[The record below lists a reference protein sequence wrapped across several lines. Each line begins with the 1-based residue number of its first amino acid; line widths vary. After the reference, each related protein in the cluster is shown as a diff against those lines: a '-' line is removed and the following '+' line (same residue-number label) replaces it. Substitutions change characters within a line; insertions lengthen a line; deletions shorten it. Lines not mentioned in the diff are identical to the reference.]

1 MEKRTEIASLGEFGL
16 IEIIKNIFPNHNK
29 NTILGIGDDAAL
41 VENNSELTSV
51 FSTELFVEG
60 IHFDLSYFPL
70 QHLGYKVAVA
80 GISDIAAMNA
90 VPKQIMVG
98 IGLSNRF
105 SVEAVQEFYLGIKA
119 ACDDFAVD
127 LVGGD
132 TSASRSG
139 LIISVTTIGVAT
151 PQNITLRKGA
161 KLNDIICVTGDLGA
175 SFLGLQ
181 LLEREKAVFQANPNA
196 QPELDDFEY
205 IVGRQLKPT
214 ARMDIVHQLA
224 ELGVVPTSMIDISDG
239 LASDLLHIC
248 KQSIVGATIFEEKL
262 PIDDKSFLA
271 ATSLNISPI
280 TAALNGGEDFELL
293 FTISQADFEKI
304 KPITDVNPIGFIIEN
319 QNEVNLMMKSGQLVP
334 LIAQGWNQ
342 G

>member
-1 MEKRTEIASLGEFGL
+1 MNKRTEIAELGEFGL
-16 IEIIKNIFPNHNK
+16 IESIKNIFPK
-29 NTILGIGDDAAL
+29 QKTNTVLGMGDDAAL
-41 VENNSELTSV
+41 IKNTQEKLTV
-51 FSTELFVEG
+51 VSTELFSEG

-70 QHLGYKVAVA
+70 QHLGYKLAVA

-90 VPKQIMVG
+90 IPRQLLIG

-105 SVEAVQEFYLGIKA
+105 SVEAVHEFYLGVKS
-119 ACDDFAVD
+119 ACDDFAVE

-132 TSASRSG
+132 TSASKSG
-139 LIISVTTIGVAT
+139 LVVSITAIGEAEEAK
-151 PQNITLRKGA
+151 ITKRTGA

-196 QPELDDFEY
+196 QPQLDDFDY
-205 IVGRQLKPT
+205 IVGRQLKPA

-224 ELGVVPTSMIDISDG
+224 ELNVVPTSMIDVSDG

-248 KQSIVGATIFEEKL
+248 KKSGVGATVFEEKL
-262 PIDDKSFLA
+262 PIDDKTFLA
-271 ATSLNISPI
+271 ATALNISPI

-293 FTISQADFEKI
+293 FTISQPDFEKI
-304 KPITDVNPIGFIIEN
+304 KPISDVFPIGFISGTPD
-319 QNEVNLMMKSGQLVP
+319 EVNLMMKSGQLVP
-334 LIAQGWNQ
+334 LTAQGWNL
-342 G
+342 

>member
-1 MEKRTEIASLGEFGL
+1 MEQRTEIGAIGEFGL
-16 IEIIKNIFPNHNK
+16 INHIKNIFPIQNK
-29 NTILGIGDDAAL
+29 SIEIGIGDDAAVL
-41 VENNSELTSV
+41 INNADFQTV
-51 FSTELFVEG
+51 ISTELFIEG

-70 QHLGYKVAVA
+70 RHLGYKIAVA

-90 VPKQIMVG
+90 IPKQILIN

-105 SVEAVQEFYLGIKA
+105 SVEAVTDFYHGVKS
-119 ACDDFAVD
+119 ACDDFSVD
-127 LVGGD
+127 LIGGD
-132 TSASRSG
+132 TTASRTG
-139 LIISVTTIGVAT
+139 LVVSITAIGQVEKVK
-151 PQNITLRKGA
+151 ITKRSGA
-161 KLNDIICVTGDLGA
+161 KIDDIICVTGDIGA

-196 QPELDDFEY
+196 QPELDDFDY

-224 ELGVVPTSMIDISDG
+224 ELNIVPTSMIDLSDG

-248 KQSIVGATIFEEKL
+248 AQSGVGANIFEEKL
-262 PIDDKSFLA
+262 PIDDKTFLA
-271 ATSLNISPI
+271 ATSLNLSPI

-304 KPITDVNPIGFIIEN
+304 KPISDVFPIGFITEDK
-319 QNEVNLMMKSGQLVP
+319 EANLVLKSGQAVP
-334 LIAQGWNQ
+334 LTAQGWQ
-342 G
+342 K

>member
-1 MEKRTEIASLGEFGL
+1 MEQRTEIGAIGEFGL
-16 IEIIKNIFPNHNK
+16 INHIKNIFPIQNK
-29 NTILGIGDDAAL
+29 NIEIGIGDDAAVL
-41 VENNSELTSV
+41 INNADYQTV
-51 FSTELFVEG
+51 ISTELFIEG

-70 QHLGYKVAVA
+70 RHLGYKIAVA

-90 VPKQIMVG
+90 IPKQILIN

-105 SVEAVQEFYLGIKA
+105 SVEAVTDFYHGVKT
-119 ACDDFAVD
+119 ACEDFSID
-127 LVGGD
+127 LIGGD
-132 TSASRSG
+132 TTASRTG
-139 LIISVTTIGVAT
+139 LVISVTAIGQVEKEK
-151 PQNITLRKGA
+151 ITRRSGA
-161 KLNDIICVTGDLGA
+161 KINDIICVTGDIGA

-196 QPELDDFEY
+196 QPELDDYDY

-224 ELGVVPTSMIDISDG
+224 ELNIVPTAMIDLSDG

-248 KQSIVGATIFEEKL
+248 TQSGVGANIFEEKL
-262 PIDDKSFLA
+262 PIDDKTFLA
-271 ATSLNISPI
+271 ATSLNLSPI

-304 KPITDVNPIGFIIEN
+304 KPISDVFPIGFITEDK
-319 QNEVNLMMKSGQLVP
+319 EANLVLKSGQAVP
-334 LIAQGWNQ
+334 LTAQGWQ
-342 G
+342 K

>member
-1 MEKRTEIASLGEFGL
+1 MNKRTEIAELGEFGL
-16 IEIIKNIFPNHNK
+16 IESIKNIFPK
-29 NTILGIGDDAAL
+29 QNTDAVLGMGDDAAL
-41 VENNSELTSV
+41 IKNAVGKLTV
-51 FSTELFVEG
+51 VSTELFIEG

-70 QHLGYKVAVA
+70 QHLGYKLAVA

-90 VPKQIMVG
+90 IPKQLLIG

-105 SVEAVQEFYLGIKA
+105 SVEAVHEFYLGVKS
-119 ACDDFAVD
+119 ACDDFAVE

-132 TSASRSG
+132 TSASKSG
-139 LIISVTTIGVAT
+139 LVVSVTAIGEADEAK
-151 PQNITLRKGA
+151 ITKRTGA

-181 LLEREKAVFQANPNA
+181 LLEREKAVFQADPNA
-196 QPELDDFEY
+196 QPQLDDYDY

-224 ELGVVPTSMIDISDG
+224 ELEVVPTSMIDVSDG

-248 KQSIVGATIFEEKL
+248 KKSAVGATIFEEKL
-262 PIDDKSFLA
+262 PIDDKTFLA
-271 ATSLNISPI
+271 ATALNISPI

-293 FTISQADFEKI
+293 FTISQSDFEKI
-304 KPITDVNPIGFIIEN
+304 KPISDVYPIGFVSGTS
-319 QNEVNLMMKSGQLVP
+319 NEVNLMMKSGQLVP
-334 LIAQGWNQ
+334 LTAQGWNL
-342 G
+342 

>member
-1 MEKRTEIASLGEFGL
+1 MEQRTEIGAIGEFGL
-16 IEIIKNIFPNHNK
+16 INHIKNIFPIQNK
-29 NTILGIGDDAAL
+29 NIEIGIGDDAAVL
-41 VENNSELTSV
+41 INDANYQTVI
-51 FSTELFVEG
+51 STELFIEG

-70 QHLGYKVAVA
+70 RHLGYKIAVA

-90 VPKQIMVG
+90 IPKQILIN

-105 SVEAVQEFYLGIKA
+105 SVEAVTDFYQGVKT
-119 ACDDFAVD
+119 ACEDFSID
-127 LVGGD
+127 LIGGD
-132 TSASRSG
+132 TTASRTG
-139 LIISVTTIGVAT
+139 LVISVTAIGQVEKEK
-151 PQNITLRKGA
+151 ITRRSGA
-161 KLNDIICVTGDLGA
+161 KINDIICVTGDIGA

-196 QPELDDFEY
+196 QPELDDYDY

-224 ELGVVPTSMIDISDG
+224 ELNIVPTAMIDLSDG

-248 KQSIVGATIFEEKL
+248 NQCGVGANIFEEKL
-262 PIDDKSFLA
+262 PIDDKTFLA
-271 ATSLNISPI
+271 ATSLNLSPI

-304 KPITDVNPIGFIIEN
+304 KPISDVFPIGFITEDK
-319 QNEVNLMMKSGQLVP
+319 EANLVLKSGQAVP
-334 LIAQGWNQ
+334 LTAQGWQ
-342 G
+342 K

>member
-1 MEKRTEIASLGEFGL
+1 MEQRTEIGAIGEFGL
-16 IEIIKNIFPNHNK
+16 INHIKNIFPIQNK
-29 NTILGIGDDAAL
+29 NIEIGIGDDAAVL
-41 VENNSELTSV
+41 INNADYQTV
-51 FSTELFVEG
+51 ISTELFIEG

-70 QHLGYKVAVA
+70 RHLGYKIAVA

-90 VPKQIMVG
+90 IPKQILIN

-105 SVEAVQEFYLGIKA
+105 SVEAVTDFYHGVKT
-119 ACDDFAVD
+119 ACEDFSID
-127 LVGGD
+127 LIGGD
-132 TSASRSG
+132 TTASRTG
-139 LIISVTTIGVAT
+139 LFISVTAIGQVEKEK
-151 PQNITLRKGA
+151 ITRRSGA
-161 KLNDIICVTGDLGA
+161 KINDIICVTGDIGA

-196 QPELDDFEY
+196 QPELDDYDY

-224 ELGVVPTSMIDISDG
+224 ELNIVPTAMIDLSDG

-248 KQSIVGATIFEEKL
+248 TQSGVGANIFEEKL
-262 PIDDKSFLA
+262 PIDDKTFLA
-271 ATSLNISPI
+271 ATSLNLSPI

-304 KPITDVNPIGFIIEN
+304 KPISDVFPIGFITEDK
-319 QNEVNLMMKSGQLVP
+319 EANLVLKSGQAVP
-334 LIAQGWNQ
+334 LTAQGWQ
-342 G
+342 K

>member
-1 MEKRTEIASLGEFGL
+1 MEQRTEIGAIGEFGL
-16 IEIIKNIFPNHNK
+16 INHIKNIFPIQNK
-29 NTILGIGDDAAL
+29 SIEIGIGDDAAVL
-41 VENNSELTSV
+41 INNADFQTV
-51 FSTELFVEG
+51 ISTELFIEG

-70 QHLGYKVAVA
+70 RHLGYKIAVA

-90 VPKQIMVG
+90 IPKQILIN

-105 SVEAVQEFYLGIKA
+105 SVEAVTDFYHGVKS
-119 ACDDFAVD
+119 ACDDFSVD
-127 LVGGD
+127 LIGGD
-132 TSASRSG
+132 TTASRTG
-139 LIISVTTIGVAT
+139 LVVSITAIGQVEKVK
-151 PQNITLRKGA
+151 ITKRSGA
-161 KLNDIICVTGDLGA
+161 KINDIICVTGDIGA

-196 QPELDDFEY
+196 QPELDDFDY

-224 ELGVVPTSMIDISDG
+224 ELNIVPTSMIDLSDG

-248 KQSIVGATIFEEKL
+248 AQSGVGANIFEEKL
-262 PIDDKSFLA
+262 PIDDKTFLA
-271 ATSLNISPI
+271 ATSLNLSPI

-304 KPITDVNPIGFIIEN
+304 KPISDVFPIGFITEDK
-319 QNEVNLMMKSGQLVP
+319 EANLVLKSGQAVP
-334 LIAQGWNQ
+334 LTAQGWQ
-342 G
+342 K